1 MMISHDN
8 LPAMKASTLTE
19 RGQVS
24 VPFEL
29 RKNMKLRPGARFRW
43 EQISDCEF
51 RVTVAPRKPAGAL
64 AMLGYAKVLGTKH
77 ANWTTAQWMRELRG
91 GEKV

>member
-1 MMISHDN
+1 MMISHDKF
-8 LPAMKASTLTE
+8 AVMKASTLTK

-24 VPFEL
+24 VPSAL

-43 EQISDCEF
+43 EQISDIEF
-51 RVTVAPRKPAGAL
+51 RVTVAPRKPAGPM
-64 AMLGYAKVLGTKH
+64 AMLGYARVVRKGEPPR
-77 ANWTTAQWMRELRG
+77 TTAEWMRILRE

>member
-8 LPAMKASTLTE
+8 FTRMKASTLTE

-24 VPFEL
+24 VPSEL

-43 EQISDCEF
+43 EQISGNEF

-64 AMLGYAKVLGTKH
+64 AMLGYARTLGLPPR
-77 ANWTTAQWMRELRG
+77 TTAEWMKELRE
-91 GEKV
+91 GEEV